1 MKTLFCL
8 GGDGNDLHVG
18 ALGKGVVVGV
28 EGLRNEHFV
37 SGVTHGHEGEEE
49 SLAPSVG
56 DDDILSI
63 KGDIE
68 SLIVGAHRISKA
80 VVSRRSGV
88 GDDLLGK
95 VSDGFQ
101 KSRRGFDVRLSDV
114 EGVDF
119 LSLCTGFLRIGK
131 QPPDGR
137 RLHIQSSLRKSHY
150 KILPDSE

>member
-1 MKTLFCL
+1 MKTLFSL
-8 GGDGNDLHVG
+8 GGDGNNLNVG

-28 EGLRNEHFV
+28 EGLRNQHLI
-37 SGVTHGHEGEEE
+37 SGVTHGHKGKEQ

-63 KGDIE
+63 KGNIE

-80 VVSRRSGV
+80 VVSRRGRV

-101 KSRRGFDVRLSDV
+101 KSRGGFDIRLSDV
-114 EGVDF
+114 EGIDF
-119 LSLCTGFLRIGK
+119 LSLCTGFLCIGE
-131 QPPDGR
+131 QPPDG
-137 RLHIQSSLRKSHY
+137 
-150 KILPDSE
+150 